1 MPSDFRSTAA
11 TDTPLLHEENGELSL
26 HFGFPTIQSRMLKS
40 DPERLILD
48 YTRTMM
54 GFLLLSPNP
63 QRIAM
68 IGLGGGS
75 LAKYCSHNLPAADF
89 TSVELS
95 SDVIALRNRFGI
107 PQDNS
112 HFRIICADGAE
123 FVRRETESYDVL
135 LVDGFDCDGQPEQL
149 CSSFFYDNCH
159 AALRQS
165 GILVVNLC
173 ADDPRLETYL
183 GRLNVS
189 FDGKIV
195 LAEADEG
202 ENMIVFAGKGI
213 SFPPKF
219 SEITERLRV
228 LEPNHPVDLD
238 KTAQKILG
246 RAQTQKTA
254 RKKRR

>member
-1 MPSDFRSTAA
+1 
-11 TDTPLLHEENGELSL
+11 
-26 HFGFPTIQSRMLKS
+26 
-40 DPERLILD
+40 
-48 YTRTMM
+48 
-54 GFLLLSPNP
+54 LLLSPKP

-75 LAKYCSHNLPAADF
+75 LAKYCSRNLPATDF

-95 SDVIALRNRFGI
+95 PDVIALRNRFGI

-112 HFRIICADGAE
+112 RFRIICADGAE

-159 AALRQS
+159 STLRQS

-213 SFPPKF
+213 PFPPKF

-228 LEPNHPVDLD
+228 LEQNHPVDLD

-246 RAQTQKTA
+246 RAHTQSTA